1 LSAIPRLPNATRQ
14 ERKNNYNNV
23 TSEPTVMSRSLESLP
38 FGVGIGDGPHVSYVR
53 FVNNSDIEA
62 YIIIL

>member
-1 LSAIPRLPNATRQ
+1 MSAIPRLPNATRQ

-23 TSEPTVMSRSLESLP
+23 TSEPTVMSRSLESLQ

-53 FVNNSDIEA
+53 LVNNSDIEA